1 MELVKG
7 KGAHFVYCLFF
18 SKYIFFSHLCIISTY
33 SVLNIHT
40 FTYQKTYIYTYFHIL
55 FCMFLNSRKAF
66 SVSLN
71 TGALEISTCINLP
84 IQVKLNVNT
93 FFTFSSGASASKP
106 QNRYMNYLMTII
118 PVKIISLFLLSFSL
132 FSPLQMWRK
141 CQICGSMKWKI

>member
-1 MELVKG
+1 
-7 KGAHFVYCLFF
+7 
-18 SKYIFFSHLCIISTY
+18 
-33 SVLNIHT
+33 
-40 FTYQKTYIYTYFHIL
+40 
-55 FCMFLNSRKAF
+55 MFLNSRKAF

-93 FFTFSSGASASKP
+93 FLTFSSGASASKP

-132 FSPLQMWRK
+132 FSPLQM
-141 CQICGSMKWKI
+141 